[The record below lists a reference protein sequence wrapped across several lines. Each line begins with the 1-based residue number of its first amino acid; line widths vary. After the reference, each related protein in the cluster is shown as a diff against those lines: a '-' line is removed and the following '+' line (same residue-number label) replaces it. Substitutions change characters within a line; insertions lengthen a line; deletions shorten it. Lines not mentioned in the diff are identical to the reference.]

1 MLANKGAKGNKAC
14 LLAAMLGIPETDK
27 MPSPSFPKAF
37 SISEERFLCW
47 IKSEYLS
54 TTMEVEMEEDRSLFV
69 VVVVAMVVVRFIAKR
84 GWEKGGRESES
95 GWV

>member
-1 MLANKGAKGNKAC
+1 
-14 LLAAMLGIPETDK
+14 
-27 MPSPSFPKAF
+27 
-37 SISEERFLCW
+37 
-47 IKSEYLS
+47 
-54 TTMEVEMEEDRSLFV
+54 MEVEMEEDRSLFVVVVV